1 MQAPNYKWY
10 LHKGYHK
17 RSYSFEIGK
26 LKGLHTCVSTF
37 VQKNHHQ
44 LDANYI
50 ASAISTF
57 VMNNLSMTVVSIHDE
72 IKLSDMTVQAIRI
85 TLHLLLGCKYCD
97 VIFAIIYIY
106 IVFLKL

>member
-1 MQAPNYKWY
+1 
-10 LHKGYHK
+10 
-17 RSYSFEIGK
+17 
-26 LKGLHTCVSTF
+26 
-37 VQKNHHQ
+37 
-44 LDANYI
+44 
-50 ASAISTF
+50 
-57 VMNNLSMTVVSIHDE
+57 MNNLSMTVVSIHDE